1 MKTVTLRLTKLLR
14 SFKRDRDGASA
25 VEFAILAPLLI
36 TLYFGCV
43 EITDGI
49 AADRKVT
56 LTAGALANLTSQ
68 SQTITVDGMT
78 NILNASAAIIK
89 PYSVGNLAATIT
101 CLKIDDEGIAKVKW
115 SRHLERYG
123 AHDRLQRNASIVGA
137 RGSEFLPGVERGELQ
152 LYADR
157 GLHDYGYVAACG
169 PDVHEPAHHAAGL
182 RQQDLHLNPIFVRK
196 SGQDPASGVV

>member
-1 MKTVTLRLTKLLR
+1 MTATTLRVTKLLQ
-14 SFKRDRDGASA
+14 SFKRNREGASA

-101 CLKIDDEGIAKVKW
+101 CLKIDADGNAKVKW
-115 SRHLERYG
+115 SATLNGTARADG
-123 AHDRLQRNASIVGA
+123 ASVTLPSAALAVPNSYLVWSEVSYNYTPVVGYTIT
-137 RGSEFLPGVERGELQ
+137 GSLSLSDQMFMSPRVSPPV
-152 LYADR
+152 Y
-157 GLHDYGYVAACG
+157 
-169 PDVHEPAHHAAGL
+169 
-182 RQQDLHLNPIFVRK
+182 NSK
-196 SGQDPASGVV
+196 SCS

>member
-1 MKTVTLRLTKLLR
+1 MTALTLRVTKLLR
-14 SFKRDRDGASA
+14 SFKRDREGASA

-101 CLKIDDEGIAKVKW
+101 CLKIDADGNAKVKW
-115 SRHLERYG
+115 SATLNGTARADG
-123 AHDRLQRNASIVGA
+123 ASVTLPSAALAVPNSYLVWSEVSYNYTPVVGYTIT
-137 RGSEFLPGVERGELQ
+137 GSLSLSDQMFMSPRVSPPV
-152 LYADR
+152 Y
-157 GLHDYGYVAACG
+157 
-169 PDVHEPAHHAAGL
+169 
-182 RQQDLHLNPIFVRK
+182 NSK
-196 SGQDPASGVV
+196 SCS

>member
-1 MKTVTLRLTKLLR
+1 MTAMTLRINRLLR
-14 SFKRDRDGASA
+14 SFKRNREGASA
-25 VEFAILAPLLI
+25 VEFALLAPLLI

-101 CLKIDDEGIAKVKW
+101 CLKIDADGNAKVKW
-115 SRHLERYG
+115 SATLNGTARADG
-123 AHDRLQRNASIVGA
+123 ASVTLPSAALAVPNSSLVWSEVSYNYTPVVGYTITGTLA
-137 RGSEFLPGVERGELQ
+137 LSDQMFMSPRVSPPV
-152 LYADR
+152 Y
-157 GLHDYGYVAACG
+157 
-169 PDVHEPAHHAAGL
+169 
-182 RQQDLHLNPIFVRK
+182 NSK
-196 SGQDPASGVV
+196 SCS

>member
-1 MKTVTLRLTKLLR
+1 MTAPTLRMTRLLR
-14 SFKRDRDGASA
+14 SFKRDRKGASA

-101 CLKIDDEGIAKVKW
+101 CLKIDADGNAKVKW
-115 SRHLERYG
+115 SATLNGTARADG
-123 AHDRLQRNASIVGA
+123 ASITLPSAALAVPNSSLVWSEVNYNYTPVVGYTITGTLA
-137 RGSEFLPGVERGELQ
+137 LSDQMFMSPRVSPPV
-152 LYADR
+152 Y
-157 GLHDYGYVAACG
+157 
-169 PDVHEPAHHAAGL
+169 
-182 RQQDLHLNPIFVRK
+182 NSK
-196 SGQDPASGVV
+196 SCS

>member
-1 MKTVTLRLTKLLR
+1 AMTATTLRVTKLLR
-14 SFKRDRDGASA
+14 SFKRNREGASA

-101 CLKIDDEGIAKVKW
+101 CLKIDADGNAKVKW
-115 SRHLERYG
+115 SATLNGTARADG
-123 AHDRLQRNASIVGA
+123 ASVTLPSAALAVPNSYLVWSEVSYNYTPVVGYTIT
-137 RGSEFLPGVERGELQ
+137 GSLSLSDQMFMSPRVSPPV
-152 LYADR
+152 Y
-157 GLHDYGYVAACG
+157 
-169 PDVHEPAHHAAGL
+169 
-182 RQQDLHLNPIFVRK
+182 NSK
-196 SGQDPASGVV
+196 SCS

>member
-1 MKTVTLRLTKLLR
+1 MKAVTSRMIRLLR

-25 VEFAILAPLLI
+25 IEFAILAPLLI

-68 SQTITVDGMT
+68 SQTISADGMT

-89 PYSVGNLAATIT
+89 PYSVGNLTATIT
-101 CLKIDDEGIAKVKW
+101 CLKIDGAGIVKVKW
-115 SRHLERYG
+115 SATLNGTARAENATVTLPDAALAVPNTNLVWSEVSYNYTPVVG
-123 AHDRLQRNASIVGA
+123 YTITGSISLQDQMFMSPRITPPVYDSKTC
-137 RGSEFLPGVERGELQ
+137 S
-152 LYADR
+152 
-157 GLHDYGYVAACG
+157 
-169 PDVHEPAHHAAGL
+169 
-182 RQQDLHLNPIFVRK
+182 
-196 SGQDPASGVV
+196 

>member
-1 MKTVTLRLTKLLR
+1 MKAVTSRMTKLLR

-43 EITDGI
+43 EVTDGI

-78 NILNASAAIIK
+78 NILNASAAVIK

-101 CLKIDDEGIAKVKW
+101 CLKIDAEGIAKVQW
-115 SRHLERYG
+115 SATLNGTARTAGSTVTLPSSVLAVPSSSLVWSEVSY
-123 AHDRLQRNASIVGA
+123 NYTPVVGYTIT
-137 RGSEFLPGVERGELQ
+137 GTLPLSDQMFMSPRISPPV
-152 LYADR
+152 YDSKT
-157 GLHDYGYVAACG
+157 CT
-169 PDVHEPAHHAAGL
+169 
-182 RQQDLHLNPIFVRK
+182 
-196 SGQDPASGVV
+196 

>member
-1 MKTVTLRLTKLLR
+1 MTATTLPMTKLLR
-14 SFKRDRDGASA
+14 SFKRDREGASA

-101 CLKIDDEGIAKVKW
+101 CLKIDADGNAKVKW
-115 SRHLERYG
+115 SATLNGTARADG
-123 AHDRLQRNASIVGA
+123 ASVTLPSAALAVPNSSLVWSEVSYNYTPVVGYTITGTLA
-137 RGSEFLPGVERGELQ
+137 LSDQMFMSPRVSPPV
-152 LYADR
+152 Y
-157 GLHDYGYVAACG
+157 
-169 PDVHEPAHHAAGL
+169 
-182 RQQDLHLNPIFVRK
+182 NSK
-196 SGQDPASGVV
+196 SCS

>member
-1 MKTVTLRLTKLLR
+1 MTATTLRVTKLLR
-14 SFKRDRDGASA
+14 SFKRNREGASA

-101 CLKIDDEGIAKVKW
+101 CLKIDADGNAKVKW
-115 SRHLERYG
+115 SATLNGTARADG
-123 AHDRLQRNASIVGA
+123 ASVTLPSAALAVPNSYLVWSEVSYNYTPVVGYTIT
-137 RGSEFLPGVERGELQ
+137 GSLSLSDQMFMSPRVSPPV
-152 LYADR
+152 Y
-157 GLHDYGYVAACG
+157 
-169 PDVHEPAHHAAGL
+169 
-182 RQQDLHLNPIFVRK
+182 NSK
-196 SGQDPASGVV
+196 SCS

>member
-1 MKTVTLRLTKLLR
+1 MTALTLRVTKLLR
-14 SFKRDRDGASA
+14 SFRRDREGASA

-101 CLKIDDEGIAKVKW
+101 CLNIDGSGNAKVKW
-115 SRHLERYG
+115 SATLNGTARTAG
-123 AHDRLQRNASIVGA
+123 ASVTLPSTDLAVPNSQLVWSEVSYNYTPVVGYTITGTLTLSDQMFMSPRITA
-137 RGSEFLPGVERGELQ
+137 PVYDSKT
-152 LYADR
+152 
-157 GLHDYGYVAACG
+157 CT
-169 PDVHEPAHHAAGL
+169 
-182 RQQDLHLNPIFVRK
+182 
-196 SGQDPASGVV
+196 

>member
-1 MKTVTLRLTKLLR
+1 MKAVTLYMTRLLR
-14 SFKRDRDGASA
+14 SFRRDRDGASA

-68 SQTITVDGMT
+68 SQTISVDGIG
-78 NILNASAAIIK
+78 NILNASAAIMK

-101 CLKIDDEGIAKVKW
+101 CLKIDGSGNAKVKW
-115 SRHLERYG
+115 SKTLNGTERTIGSTVTLPSSALAVPNSSLVWSEVSY
-123 AHDRLQRNASIVGA
+123 NYTPVVGYTITGTLTLSDQMFMSP
-137 RGSEFLPGVERGELQ
+137 RISPPVF
-152 LYADR
+152 DSTT
-157 GLHDYGYVAACG
+157 C
-169 PDVHEPAHHAAGL
+169 
-182 RQQDLHLNPIFVRK
+182 
-196 SGQDPASGVV
+196 S

>member
-1 MKTVTLRLTKLLR
+1 MTATTLRMSRLLQ
-14 SFKRDRDGASA
+14 SFKRNREGASA

-36 TLYFGCV
+36 ALYFGCV

-68 SQTITVDGMT
+68 SQAISADGMA

-101 CLKIDDEGIAKVKW
+101 CLKIDADGVVKVKW
-115 SRHLERYG
+115 SETLNGTARADG
-123 AHDRLQRNASIVGA
+123 ATITLPSADLAVPNSYLVWSEITYNYTPVIGYTITGTLALTDQMFMSPRTTPPTYDNGGGA
-137 RGSEFLPGVERGELQ
+137 KVCS
-152 LYADR
+152 
-157 GLHDYGYVAACG
+157 
-169 PDVHEPAHHAAGL
+169 
-182 RQQDLHLNPIFVRK
+182 
-196 SGQDPASGVV
+196 

>member
-1 MKTVTLRLTKLLR
+1 MKAVTLRMIRLLR

-68 SQTITVDGMT
+68 SQTISATGMT

-101 CLKIDDEGIAKVKW
+101 CLKIDGDGVVKVKW
-115 SRHLERYG
+115 SETLNGTKRAE
-123 AHDRLQRNASIVGA
+123 NATVTLPDAALAVPNTYLVWSEVSYNYTPVVGYTITGSISLSDQMFMSPRITPPVYD
-137 RGSEFLPGVERGELQ
+137 SK
-152 LYADR
+152 
-157 GLHDYGYVAACG
+157 AC
-169 PDVHEPAHHAAGL
+169 
-182 RQQDLHLNPIFVRK
+182 
-196 SGQDPASGVV
+196 S

>member
-1 MKTVTLRLTKLLR
+1 MTAMTLRMTKLLR
-14 SFKRDRDGASA
+14 SFKRDREGASA

-78 NILNASAAIIK
+78 NILNASAAVIK

-101 CLKIDDEGIAKVKW
+101 CLKIDADGNAKVKW
-115 SRHLERYG
+115 SATLNGTARTAG
-123 AHDRLQRNASIVGA
+123 ASVTLPSEALAVPNSSLVWSEVNYNYTPVVGYTITGTLSLSDQMFMSP
-137 RGSEFLPGVERGELQ
+137 RVSPPV
-152 LYADR
+152 YDSKT
-157 GLHDYGYVAACG
+157 C
-169 PDVHEPAHHAAGL
+169 
-182 RQQDLHLNPIFVRK
+182 
-196 SGQDPASGVV
+196 S

>member
-1 MKTVTLRLTKLLR
+1 MTVMTLRMTRLLR
-14 SFKRDRDGASA
+14 SFKRDREGASA

-68 SQTITVDGMT
+68 SQSITVDGMT

-101 CLKIDDEGIAKVKW
+101 CLYTDADGTTKVKW
-115 SRHLERYG
+115 SATLNGTARTAG
-123 AHDRLQRNASIVGA
+123 ATVTLPSADLAAPGSLVWSEVNYNYTPVVGYTITGTLTLSDQMFMSPRKDA
-137 RGSEFLPGVERGELQ
+137 PVYDGKTC
-152 LYADR
+152 
-157 GLHDYGYVAACG
+157 GL
-169 PDVHEPAHHAAGL
+169 
-182 RQQDLHLNPIFVRK
+182 
-196 SGQDPASGVV
+196 

>member
-1 MKTVTLRLTKLLR
+1 MTAMTLRMTKLLR
-14 SFKRDRDGASA
+14 SFKRDREGASA

-68 SQTITVDGMT
+68 SQTISSAGMT

-89 PYSVGNLAATIT
+89 PYSVGNLSATIT
-101 CLKIDDEGIAKVKW
+101 CVKIDADGNAKVKW
-115 SRHLERYG
+115 SETLNGTKRALNSSVTLPDAALAVPNSSLVWSEVNY
-123 AHDRLQRNASIVGA
+123 NYTPVVGYTIT
-137 RGSEFLPGVERGELQ
+137 GTLPLSDQMFMSPRVSPPV
-152 LYADR
+152 YDS
-157 GLHDYGYVAACG
+157 
-169 PDVHEPAHHAAGL
+169 
-182 RQQDLHLNPIFVRK
+182 K
-196 SGQDPASGVV
+196 SCS

>member
-1 MKTVTLRLTKLLR
+1 MTATTLRVTKLLR
-14 SFKRDRDGASA
+14 SFKRDREGASA

-101 CLKIDDEGIAKVKW
+101 CLKIDADGNAKVKW
-115 SRHLERYG
+115 SATLNGTVRADG
-123 AHDRLQRNASIVGA
+123 ASVTLPSAALAVPNSYLVWSEVSYNYTPVVGYTITGTLA
-137 RGSEFLPGVERGELQ
+137 LSDQMFMSPRVSPPV
-152 LYADR
+152 Y
-157 GLHDYGYVAACG
+157 
-169 PDVHEPAHHAAGL
+169 
-182 RQQDLHLNPIFVRK
+182 NSK
-196 SGQDPASGVV
+196 SCS

>member
-1 MKTVTLRLTKLLR
+1 MTTMTLRMIRLLR
-14 SFKRDRDGASA
+14 SFKRDREGASA

-68 SQTITVDGMT
+68 SQTISVAGMT

-101 CLKIDDEGIAKVKW
+101 CLKIDGSGNAKVKW
-115 SRHLERYG
+115 SATLNGTARTAG
-123 AHDRLQRNASIVGA
+123 ADVTLPSADLASPNTYLVWSEVSYNYTPVVGYTIT
-137 RGSEFLPGVERGELQ
+137 GSLSLSDQMFMSPRISPPV
-152 LYADR
+152 YDSKT
-157 GLHDYGYVAACG
+157 CT
-169 PDVHEPAHHAAGL
+169 
-182 RQQDLHLNPIFVRK
+182 
-196 SGQDPASGVV
+196 

>member
-1 MKTVTLRLTKLLR
+1 MKAVTLRMIRLLR

-68 SQTITVDGMT
+68 SQTISATGMT

-101 CLKIDDEGIAKVKW
+101 CLKIDGDGVVKVKW
-115 SRHLERYG
+115 SETLNGTKREENSTVTLPDAALAIPNTYLVWSEVSYNYTPVVG
-123 AHDRLQRNASIVGA
+123 YTITGSISLSDQMFMSPRITPPVYD
-137 RGSEFLPGVERGELQ
+137 SK
-152 LYADR
+152 
-157 GLHDYGYVAACG
+157 AC
-169 PDVHEPAHHAAGL
+169 
-182 RQQDLHLNPIFVRK
+182 
-196 SGQDPASGVV
+196 S

>member
-1 MKTVTLRLTKLLR
+1 MTTMTLRMIRLLR
-14 SFKRDRDGASA
+14 SFKRDREGASA

-68 SQTITVDGMT
+68 SQTISVDGMT

-101 CLKIDDEGIAKVKW
+101 CLKIDGSGNAKVKW
-115 SRHLERYG
+115 SATLNGTARTAG
-123 AHDRLQRNASIVGA
+123 ADVTLPSADLAIPNTYLVWSEVSYNYTPVVGYTIT
-137 RGSEFLPGVERGELQ
+137 GSLSLSDQMFMSPRISPPV
-152 LYADR
+152 YDSKT
-157 GLHDYGYVAACG
+157 CT
-169 PDVHEPAHHAAGL
+169 
-182 RQQDLHLNPIFVRK
+182 
-196 SGQDPASGVV
+196 